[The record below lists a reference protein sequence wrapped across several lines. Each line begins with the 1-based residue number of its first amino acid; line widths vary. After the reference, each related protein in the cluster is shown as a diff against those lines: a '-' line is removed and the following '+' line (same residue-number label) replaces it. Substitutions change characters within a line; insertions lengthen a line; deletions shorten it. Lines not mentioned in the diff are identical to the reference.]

1 MNPSTPSRSAPTSWE
16 AKSSQLIKLNRMLTR
31 SIFNYAT
38 PNIFQVIFAFAII
51 LFGGVARA
59 DTHKLPETI
68 KSSDT
73 SRNVAMTKK
82 KIGIVLFNEFE
93 TLDVFG
99 PVEMW
104 GDLPDYQV
112 FMVSQN
118 GGLVKSAQGV
128 ETNATY
134 SFDNAPQFD
143 ILMVPGGMGARRE
156 VNNSALLEFLRR
168 QDKKTEWTT
177 SVCTGSAILAKA
189 GVLKGRRAT
198 SNKLAYEFATSQDRS
213 VLWQGSAR
221 WVVDGKYVTSSGV
234 SAGTDMALGLVEIIY
249 NRQVAEKIAH
259 DTEYIWNDNAA
270 MDLFSVGKSD

>member
-1 MNPSTPSRSAPTSWE
+1 
-16 AKSSQLIKLNRMLTR
+16 
-31 SIFNYAT
+31 
-38 PNIFQVIFAFAII
+38 
-51 LFGGVARA
+51 
-59 DTHKLPETI
+59 
-68 KSSDT
+68 
-73 SRNVAMTKK
+73 MTKK

-259 DTEYIWNDNAA
+259 ETEYIWNDNAA
-270 MDLFSVGKSD
+270 TDLFSVGKSD